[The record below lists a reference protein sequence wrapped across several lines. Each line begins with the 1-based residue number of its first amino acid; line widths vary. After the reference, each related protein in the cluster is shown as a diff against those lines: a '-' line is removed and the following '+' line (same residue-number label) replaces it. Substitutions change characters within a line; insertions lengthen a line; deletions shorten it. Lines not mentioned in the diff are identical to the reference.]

1 MSEVKRYHVT
11 EAGLVEGSALGRI
24 NVVLASDY
32 DAAVT
37 HIRDLELL
45 AGQEMKST
53 ELATN
58 AGLRVCLER
67 DALQALLTAAD
78 ERADVLESALKFY
91 AGRDHYSIDDGL
103 NWDSCSG
110 EPANILW
117 HEDQPWFIEDG
128 SIARAALKPSEG
140 STCNQIREESGLP
153 VKTPC
158 QACGHGACIDR

>member
-11 EAGLVEGSALGRI
+11 DSGLVEGQALGRI
-24 NVVLASDY
+24 SVVLASDY

-78 ERADVLESALKFY
+78 ERADVLEGLLLAAMPSKVCKCRECGGTSLTWYSHIKSNSAV
-91 AGRDHYSIDDGL
+91 AEGRLRTNEMSCVFFLGCDD
-103 NWDSCSG
+103 CS
-110 EPANILW
+110 ETLAW
-117 HEDQPWFIEDG
+117 VDADQ
-128 SIARAALKPSEG
+128 IAAYLPISKP
-140 STCNQIREESGLP
+140 
-153 VKTPC
+153 
-158 QACGHGACIDR
+158 